1 MKHLLRYVSTT
12 LRAVLLLGVLVFANI
27 QQSQAQTEAQWA
39 ELPDAFESMD
49 PTGIIDDGQ
58 YYYIQFYQRT
68 HDKCSYLTDCGLN
81 KRARSKDFIPFAN
94 NRLWTLVSAGDD
106 VATHFKLKN
115 KDGHYIRFASFE
127 GADRFGCVEGFENG
141 SILSFNTREEDL
153 GTYYDIYEISDDAH
167 PMYRPNYVEWADLA
181 RGAKKY
187 TNSTNYN
194 LDLFRLRFV
203 KLKTNSAFIIYYRGE
218 GPDNSNPNAVTTRH
232 YLTYSGTGNQVA
244 GDGTLQTSDVSSRTS
259 VYRSDEPLCK
269 LPTLASYHKD
279 GLWTLEPS
287 GEDGGF
293 YIKKYG
299 TNDYLLNSTNNIGV
313 LGAKDELNGKYKVE
327 DTGVNRYTPIMKY
340 DVTPLTADMFKT
352 WSGYDANATVTGN
365 ATVDFHVGDNAQ
377 IGEGAVV
384 AGPGDGGVFCQT
396 YADLSDYERMVING
410 TPNMLLR
417 LLMSRQESD
426 SGPWVEKQV
435 TIDSNGNAE
444 VDLTNLVINNYPTGY
459 APPTATAT
467 VRMTYVSGSDGS
479 SYTDKDG
486 NPFTIANNVDTSY
499 GEVTTAVGGYNTISG
514 GAVGFGNKS
523 WDVNNIIYLQVDAS
537 AINGDI
543 TRVTLNAD
551 VSGSTDSRRIT
562 TWGVGYNNSV
572 WSSGMT
578 WNTADKSITTLGET
592 QSTTTTSS
600 STYENKS
607 FDITGAFTNTDSK
620 VVTILVYETAA
631 AGGNFTN
638 PTVTVEYNPSVS
650 YAHLNAIKTW
660 YPSATGTI
668 NSITLVKKA
677 SSGVRYLH
685 YSKGD
690 GWQVEHWTQKHTNPY
705 ELWDAAFFPVEVP
718 ATNEDN
724 DFQVL
729 LKVKK
734 DDPSKIKLTGATKKP
749 TITPLSGSTL
759 DNLYGATFT
768 PTADLTNVFK
778 IENMPT
784 GCYEKIV
791 INFGSAVPSGWYYHA
806 YGPQGD
812 YYSLEGKTQLEITL
826 DPERTIDDFTI
837 FNWFDVRSSITINEV
852 YFTPD
857 SPSCTLEQMLNHHGG
872 TDAYSELPG
881 QRKLW
886 HLEQDDDYQHFRLK
900 APNGQ
905 YFQADG
911 TMTTDRNSA
920 KIFTVTELLAKYDIK
935 WFYVSAAKEIYVD
948 HKVIHR
954 MSYMKDYLEEYLNRE
969 TTQITDLELE
979 QQGLVTSAQ
988 SDWWN
993 YDSETQKVNHFEITH
1008 YVKQGESKVVE
1019 FPTILNNSSDHIYYQ
1034 RWYHYNDETC
1044 DNTLYP
1050 DGSDIEGFME
1060 HVNLDTNG
1068 NGQVR
1073 YYVYNNGIVTGEKL
1087 YWEEASSLNSHA
1099 NRNFYFTNSDG
1110 KAFTVTA
1117 DVSRY
1122 SDMTY
1127 QNEGSPLDGDLEEPS
1142 LTMRYIFYMR
1152 DAKEMATRLT
1162 AMTDKGDSFVDSKEG
1177 QNFLEA
1183 KTFHFPMKQI
1193 FYENQKMAGYRGEF
1207 IGLRHVFSDYWVF
1220 DGNGTGDANLVSAVN
1235 SDNRS
1240 GKIEVKIY
1248 DPNNTGIRLGG
1259 YNPNMNPAARL
1270 AYTDGADADYQ
1281 GFYFYDMMDLNNN
1294 NENKMSYG
1302 DSRFIVF
1309 RYPES
1314 GKVDNT
1320 GKPVYINVYLK
1331 NGKTRYQLAQFTV
1344 IFDPGTVTLPY
1355 KSVNGSDYVK
1365 ADENNTAEF
1374 FDGIKTRHY
1383 RDRDPKKLIEMAG
1396 KPIAKVTFD
1405 YPANETYH
1413 YPSKGTTRHDQAEQA
1428 ANGTIENSSPIPLT
1442 FDKTNYAFDGGNCN
1456 WGSYS
1461 MVTTKNTVYGNNK
1474 ITLPANDNV
1483 HGYGDDNMPALHAD
1497 EGLQKAFL
1505 YIDASEQ
1512 PGDICSAPFV
1522 GDFCTGDILMFS
1534 GWITG
1539 SNKAQAGYQRCPGG
1553 ITLTVKG
1560 EHNLHDANGR
1570 IVYDE
1575 NGHPKKETVTLYRFC
1590 PGQIYELDNGTGED
1604 GSGAM
1609 IEDKDEQGNPKVDDG
1624 GNPILVNDGSSSH
1637 VVWQQFYFEFK
1648 VTDKYERHWIE
1659 VNNNCVSSRGGD
1671 FMLDNIAVYAIV
1683 PEVEAEV
1690 NTPLCVSVDESGN
1703 MVTDMRLLKL
1713 TVDYN
1718 KLRTSANVNDNTTS
1732 EPELGFMFLDKQVFL
1747 TNFRQG
1753 LTALTEDEKHY
1764 LHLDHLDFNT
1774 ITLDELS
1781 DAIDDGE
1788 FNLVKEAA
1796 VVEEGQP
1803 GYNEYMAH
1811 YKAFEEAYAQA
1822 FDAAILGEKKTW
1834 HSNNPTVNKDN
1845 PSVLY
1850 FEWKHNF
1857 SDLEPYTFE
1866 KAVNLTHPV
1875 YGEVSEDGERY
1886 LVINGNFPQLSWK
1899 ANTDYYIMS
1908 SNDIIATGRPFVL
1921 FNLCS
1926 DCTKANVFRIDAPYE
1941 LVGLEKS
1948 ENSEDYLV
1956 CEGQIPTLVT
1966 NLKGYDLTGKEV
1978 TMTDINFD
1986 WWLGDKAG
1994 GTLATLANYHEQH
2007 IDGIR
2012 LDRALSTLRIYYPET
2027 TTLDGITSH
2036 PATGGNPELTTGMVN
2051 YLREL
2056 VEAGQLV
2063 LHQSSI
2069 SIPAEPAAADDPYFY
2084 LVACPI
2090 HDGYFDKAL
2099 HPKANEYVAY
2109 FCDEPQGLRVK
2120 IGEKAP
2126 TLKTGF
2132 VPNQN
2137 GFTAYNYPA
2146 DDPILSIRL
2155 AKRAQFMT
2163 VQHGESTETPVADPA
2178 TATNDLHFL
2187 WLPVRDAQT
2196 QTADGVIRKAED
2208 YNIYLASTNDPVWDK
2223 NIYTSMKNGVLPIVG
2238 KIVSLYAKNTYAE
2251 DPDKAAALI
2260 AAQNALNRLC
2270 VYFTTNFEVRE
2281 GYTYTL
2287 SLPFQEEGD
2296 VNTCDGTMLI
2306 NLKIVP
2312 DYEVWTGGAD
2322 NTDWNNDE
2330 NWRRA
2335 DGNTAMPTTEPTD
2348 ESKRNNNEL
2357 LVTST
2362 LPEESGLYDYKTN
2375 YWNYR
2380 TPKDRI
2386 LRKGFAPLYCTH
2398 ILMKSNEWGDAPV
2411 LYDALN
2417 GKDDL
2422 DAYPFPNLNESYMV
2436 NTTQFVGERYESIEA
2451 LEGKSFA
2458 IFNEAEGKA
2467 IYGINNQNLG
2477 YANYYDAVKESNSG
2491 YYFKLESTTGGY
2503 LLRMLTP
2510 AGNEYSLWGEPCY
2523 LNSQPTTGWCSFV
2536 LGLGSDNTGRDEH
2549 NHGIWILEENA
2560 GKFAL
2565 KNLGTGLYLRD
2576 ATPAKYD
2583 EPTYFTFCTLEESLV
2598 PTEQQRYNIL
2608 KFDMQARVYDI
2619 WSDTYGSDPDRGR
2632 SGDLIAEMYQI
2643 NSCDEIAFQPSAEL
2657 LNAHLLNYN
2666 NAWVEYQLDNE
2677 RWYLL
2682 GSSLQGT
2689 VAGEW
2694 YSPTGTAQ
2702 QKTTYYEPVTFGA
2715 GYDRYSPA
2723 IYQRSWDKAKAVL
2736 YEVGSTYSTSDDSQ
2750 TENLGNDD
2758 EGVWTDGTWTVPGGG
2773 TADQYLDRL
2782 GYKPMG
2788 GKKANVAIKGVWSNT
2803 YNDATVDYANGGF
2816 SVMVKNALKNPDQSG
2831 GKAIIRLPKEDTMY
2845 DYYKFEETGQADGGT
2860 DTDLGTVQTVKNRAL
2875 NRGRLKSDLLLP
2887 TSNTSLPVYQQIQ
2900 RTETSAS
2907 RYGDQRTYTRVPT
2920 QKGTDALPM
2929 TLQEMQ
2935 ETVATG
2941 VSDMGYY
2948 LVENPF
2954 QTGLD
2959 METFF
2964 AENTQLLPKYWIM
2977 TPAGQQ
2983 LVYRATDGTWITQ
2996 TGEPTAAF
3004 AAADAKLAPG
3014 QGFFVQKDPA
3024 TTDDAPNTI
3033 SFTADMQAKTR
3044 YGVKSGEETFTI
3056 VVGTKQ
3062 KMTTKEETIT
3072 LDDGTT
3078 QTVTVEVPEVDDSG
3092 NYVVQ
3097 DITEDITISSYEQ
3110 ATGDGYVFPLK
3121 ARCTRADADEQPGL
3135 VVTAQRG
3142 SNTSSALVMK
3152 RESASD
3158 DFLPSEDTETFISM
3172 DELKQVPMVYT
3183 LCGRLATTI
3192 NSIRQFRSL
3201 PLGVESASDAPC
3213 TLTFEGVEQLGDSV
3227 AFYDAKTQELTPLE
3241 SGMTFR
3247 VSGRTQNR
3255 YYLVSTLIKEEAAA
3269 ETHVQIFVQG
3279 LTARVIASTDE
3290 PIVNVRC
3297 YDTAG
3302 RLVHAASPQT
3312 SEYSFTLPAAGIYII
3327 EAHTANDHK
3336 TIKVSVN

>member
-1 MKHLLRYVSTT
+1 MKHLLRYASTT

-49 PTGIIDDGQ
+49 PTAIIDDGQ

-127 GADRFGCVEGFENG
+127 GANRFGCVEGFENG

-153 GTYYDIYEISDDAH
+153 GTYYDIYEISDDEH

-244 GDGTLQTSDVSSRTS
+244 SAGTLQTSDVSSRTS

-365 ATVDFHVGDNAQ
+365 ATVDFHVGDNYQ

-384 AGPGDGGVFCQT
+384 AGPGNGGVFCQT

-417 LLMSRQESD
+417 LLMSRQQSD
-426 SGPWVEKQV
+426 SGPLVEKLV

-444 VDLTNLVINNYPTGY
+444 VDLTNLIINYPAADATQTG
-459 APPTATAT
+459 AAN
-467 VRMTYVSGSDGS
+467 VKMTYVSGSDGS
-479 SYTDKDG
+479 SYEDSQGQT
-486 NPFTIANNVDTSY
+486 FTIANNVDTSY
-499 GEVTTAVGGYNTISG
+499 GEVTTAVGGYNVISG
-514 GAVGFGNKS
+514 GEVRLGNKS
-523 WDVNNIIYLQVDAS
+523 WGVNNIIYLQVDAS

-543 TRVTLNAD
+543 TEVTLTAE
-551 VSGSTDSRRIT
+551 VSGSTDSKRT
-562 TWGVGYNNSV
+562 TAWGVGYNNSV
-572 WSSGMT
+572 WSSDMT
-578 WNTADKSITTLGET
+578 WNTADDKSITTLGDV
-592 QSTTTTSS
+592 QWTTTKSS
-600 STYENKS
+600 DTFETKT
-607 FDITGAFTNTDSK
+607 FDITGAFTNANGKK
-620 VVTILVYETAA
+620 VVTILVYETQA
-631 AGGNFTN
+631 AGGNFRN
-638 PTVTVEYNPSVS
+638 PTVTVKYNPGVS

-690 GWQVEHWTQKHTNPY
+690 GWQVEHWTGKHTTPNY
-705 ELWDAAFFPVEVP
+705 ELWDAAFYPVEVP

-734 DDPSKIKLTGATKKP
+734 DDPSKIKLTGQTNNP
-749 TITPLSGSTL
+749 TITPLGGSTPA
-759 DNLYGATFT
+759 NLYGATFT
-768 PTADLTNVFK
+768 PTQNLSNVFQFK
-778 IENMPT
+778 NMPT

-791 INFGSAVPSGWYYHA
+791 IKFGSPVPDKWHIHTYGGQYDGLVNLSGLTEY
-806 YGPQGD
+806 
-812 YYSLEGKTQLEITL
+812 EITL
-826 DPERTIDDFTI
+826 TGEPINDFTI
-837 FNWFDVRSSITINEV
+837 FNWDTMEPITISEI
-852 YFTPD
+852 YFTPAT
-857 SPSCTLEQMLNHHGG
+857 PSCELAEMLNHNGG
-872 TDAYSELPG
+872 TDTYSEQQG
-881 QRKLW
+881 IRKLW
-886 HLEQDDDYQHFRLK
+886 HLEQLDDYEHFRLK

-911 TMTTDRNSA
+911 TMTSDANSA
-920 KIFTVTELLAKYDIK
+920 KIFTVTELLAQYDIK
-935 WFYVSAAKEIYVD
+935 WFYTNAAKETYVD
-948 HKVIHR
+948 HQVTHR
-954 MSYMKDYLEEYLNRE
+954 ISYLKHYADQYASLHLDR
-969 TTQITDLELE
+969 
-979 QQGLVTSAQ
+979 QGLATAAQ

-993 YDSETQKVNHFEITH
+993 FDKETQKVNHFEITH
-1008 YVKQGESKVVE
+1008 YLKQGESKVVE
-1019 FPTILNNSSDHIYYQ
+1019 FPTILNDRNDHIYYQ

-1060 HVNLDTNG
+1060 HVTLDTDD

-1073 YYVYNNGIVTGEKL
+1073 YYVYNNGIVTGEKI
-1087 YWEEASSLNSHA
+1087 YWEETSSLKSHA
-1099 NRNFYFTNSDG
+1099 NRNFKFTNSDG
-1110 KAFTVTA
+1110 KAFTVAA

-1142 LTMRYIFYMR
+1142 LTMRYIYYMR

-1162 AMTDKGDSFVDSKEG
+1162 AKTFQGYEFVDSKEG
-1177 QNFLEA
+1177 LNFLEA
-1183 KTFHFPMKQI
+1183 KTFHFPIKQI
-1193 FYENQKMAGYRGEF
+1193 FYESQKKAGYRGEF
-1207 IGLRHVFSDYWVF
+1207 IGLRHIFSDYWVF
-1220 DGNGTGDANLVSAVN
+1220 DGNGTGDDDLVSAVI
-1235 SDNRS
+1235 DNTQGR
-1240 GKIEVKIY
+1240 IEVKIY
-1248 DPNNTGIRLGG
+1248 DPNGTGIRLGG
-1259 YNPNMNPAARL
+1259 YNPNIDLKGTA
-1270 AYTDGADADYQ
+1270 DGNDEDYQ
-1281 GFYFYDMMDLNNN
+1281 GFYFYD
-1294 NENKMSYG
+1294 KMSDHNKTQYG
-1302 DSRFIVF
+1302 DSRFVCF
-1309 RYPES
+1309 RYPS
-1314 GKVDNT
+1314 DGQAHAT
-1320 GKPVYINVYLK
+1320 GNDHPVYLNVYLNN
-1331 NGKTRYQLAQFTV
+1331 NGTRYQLAQFTI

-1355 KSVNGSDYVK
+1355 KSVNGSDYVMK
-1365 ADENNTAEF
+1365 DGNEHPYADR
-1374 FDGIKTRHY
+1374 G
-1383 RDRDPKKLIEMAG
+1383 PKKLIEKAG
-1396 KPIAKVTFD
+1396 TPIAKVTFD
-1405 YPANETYH
+1405 YPANSMYH
-1413 YPSKGTTRHDQAEQA
+1413 FPDKGVSYQGYEDRTGAID
-1428 ANGTIENSSPIPLT
+1428 GCSPIPLT
-1442 FDKTNYAFDGGNCN
+1442 FDKTNYSFSGYECN

-1461 MVTTKNTVYGNNK
+1461 LVSSMRTAYGNK
-1474 ITLPANDNV
+1474 INVLPANDSEW
-1483 HGYGDDNMPALHAD
+1483 GYGKLLDSSDELISDALQAD
-1497 EGLQKAFL
+1497 EGLQKGFL

-1522 GDFCTGDILMFS
+1522 GDFCAGDKLMFS
-1534 GWITG
+1534 GWISG
-1539 SNKAQAGYQRCPGG
+1539 SNKAGGGDNRCPGG

-1570 IVYDE
+1570 IVYGED
-1575 NGHPKKETVTLYRFC
+1575 GHPKKETVTLYRFC
-1590 PGQIYELDNGTGED
+1590 PGQIYELDDGTGPD
-1604 GSGAM
+1604 GST
-1609 IEDKDEQGNPKVDDG
+1609 DG
-1624 GNPILVNDGSSSH
+1624 QH
-1637 VVWQQFYFEFK
+1637 VVWQQFYFEFT
-1648 VTDKYERHWIE
+1648 VTEKYERHWIE
-1659 VNNNCVSSRGGD
+1659 VNNNCVSSQGGD

-1683 PEVEAEV
+1683 PEVKAEV
-1690 NTPLCVSVDESGN
+1690 NTPLCVSVDENGN
-1703 MVTDMRLLKL
+1703 MVTDMSLLKL

-1718 KLRTSANVNDNTTS
+1718 KLKSSVETTLN
-1732 EPELGFMFLDKQVFL
+1732 ENATTKPQLGFAFLDKDLFL
-1747 TNFRQG
+1747 RTFRTGLQG
-1753 LTALTEDEKHY
+1753 LTSEEKEV
-1764 LHLDHLDFNT
+1764 LQLDHFDFST
-1774 ITLDELS
+1774 ITLEQLS
-1781 DAIDDGE
+1781 DAIEDDE
-1788 FNLVKEAA
+1788 LTEIKE
-1796 VVEEGQP
+1796 VSEEGILP
-1803 GYNEYMAH
+1803 EEYAAYQKGFAA
-1811 YKAFEEAYAQA
+1811 YKTA

-1834 HSNNPTVNKDN
+1834 FSKNPTVNVNN
-1845 PSVLY
+1845 PSLMY
-1850 FEWKHNF
+1850 FEW
-1857 SDLEPYTFE
+1857 DPVFE
-1866 KAVNLTHPV
+1866 NMPTYSFAKAVNKTSPV
-1875 YGEVSEDGERY
+1875 YGEIVEGERL
-1886 LVINGNFPQLSWK
+1886 LVMNGNFPRLKWK
-1899 ANTDYYIMS
+1899 ANTDYYLIDTNTLIDND
-1908 SNDIIATGRPFVL
+1908 SNTGDQFVI

-1926 DCTKANVFRIDAPYE
+1926 SCTKTNVFRIDPPYE

-1966 NLKGYDLTGKEV
+1966 DLKGYDLNGNEV
-1978 TMTDINFD
+1978 TMNDINFD

-1994 GTLATLANYHEQH
+1994 GVLPTLAAYHAQEK
-2007 IDGIR
+2007 DGVR
-2012 LDRALSTLRIYYPET
+2012 LDRALATLRIYYPELT
-2027 TTLDGITSH
+2027 SLDGITGH
-2036 PATGGNPELTTGMVN
+2036 AAEGGDPALTPAMVS
-2051 YLREL
+2051 YLQEL
-2056 VEAGQLV
+2056 VDAGQLV
-2063 LHQSSI
+2063 LHQKSI

-2099 HPKANEYVAY
+2099 NPAANEYVAY

-2155 AKRAQFMT
+2155 AKRTQFMT

-2178 TATNDLHFL
+2178 TAATEQHFL

-2196 QTADGVIRKAED
+2196 QTADGVIRKSDD
-2208 YNIYLASTNDPVWDK
+2208 YNIYLASTNDPVWDS
-2223 NIYTSMKNGVLPIVG
+2223 NIYTSMKGGVLPIVG
-2238 KIVSLYAKNTYAE
+2238 KIVSLYAKNTYSEDAE
-2251 DPDKAAALI
+2251 AAAALI
-2260 AAQNALNRLC
+2260 AGQNAVNRLC
-2270 VYFTTNFEVRE
+2270 VYFTENFKVRE

-2322 NTDWNNDE
+2322 NTDWNNDQ

-2335 DGNTAMPTTEPTD
+2335 DGNMAMPSTEPTD

-2357 LVTST
+2357 LVSNT
-2362 LPEESGLYDYKTN
+2362 LPEESGLYQYKTN
-2375 YWNYR
+2375 FWNYR

-2422 DAYPFPNLNESYMV
+2422 EAYPFPNLNESYMV
-2436 NTTQFVGERYESIEA
+2436 NSLEFVGERYESIEE
-2451 LEGKSFA
+2451 LNGKTFA
-2458 IFNEAEGKA
+2458 IYNADNGMA
-2467 IYGINNQNLG
+2467 IYGTNAQNLG
-2477 YANYYDAVKESNSG
+2477 YGNYYDAVKETNSG
-2491 YYFKLESTTGGY
+2491 YYYRIESADGHYRLHLQKLEGGDY
-2503 LLRMLTP
+2503 TFD
-2510 AGNEYSLWGEPCY
+2510 AWGGTNHPGY
-2523 LNSQPTTGWCSFV
+2523 LNSQPLTGTVSFV
-2536 LGLGSDNTGRDEH
+2536 LGLNGQNGQDG
-2549 NHGIWILEENA
+2549 ENLA
-2560 GKFAL
+2560 LWDLVPDGGGKFAL
-2565 KNLGTGLYLRD
+2565 KNVGTGKYLKD
-2576 ATPAKYD
+2576 NSVAKYD
-2583 EPTYFTFCTLEESLV
+2583 EPTYFTFCTLEEKVV
-2598 PTEQQRYNIL
+2598 PTMQTKYNIL

-2816 SVMVKNALKNPDQSG
+2816 SVMVKNALKNNDQSG
-2831 GKAIIRLPKEDTMY
+2831 GKALIRLPKEDTMY

-2900 RTETSAS
+2900 RTETAAS

-2959 METFF
+2959 MERFF
-2964 AENTQLLPKYWIM
+2964 EDNTQLLPKYWIL
-2977 TPAGQQ
+2977 TPTGQQ
-2983 LVYRATDGTWITQ
+2983 LVYRAADGEWIAQ
-2996 TGEPTAAF
+2996 TGQPAAF
-3004 AAADAKLAPG
+3004 AAADAKVAPG
-3014 QGFFVQKDPA
+3014 QGFFVQKDPE

-3044 YGVKSGEETFTI
+3044 YGVKTKEETFTI

-3072 LDDGTT
+3072 MDDGST

-3092 NYVVQ
+3092 NYVLD

-3110 ATGDGYVFPLK
+3110 ATGDGYEFPLK
-3121 ARCTRADADEQPGL
+3121 ARRTRADADEQPGL

-3142 SNTSSALVMK
+3142 SNTSSALVMMSA
-3152 RESASD
+3152 EASD

-3227 AFYDAKTQELTPLE
+3227 AFYDAKTQELTPLK
-3241 SGMTFR
+3241 SGMQFQ
-3247 VSGRTQNR
+3247 VSGQTQNR

-3302 RLVHAASPQT
+3302 RLVHAANPQT

-3336 TIKVSVN
+3336 TIKVSVD

>member
-1 MKHLLRYVSTT
+1 MKHLLRYASTT
-12 LRAVLLLGVLVFANI
+12 LRAALLLGVLAFSNI
-27 QQSQAQTEAQWA
+27 QQGGAQTA
-39 ELPDAFESMD
+39 EQRAVMPDAFETMD
-49 PTGIIDDGQ
+49 PATIIGDGQ
-58 YYYIQFYQRT
+58 YYYIQFYNYANNI
-68 HDKCSYLTDCGLN
+68 CSYLTECGPNQKAL
-81 KRARSKDFIPFAN
+81 AKDFLPYAN
-94 NRLWTLVSAGDD
+94 NRLWTLEATGENGQFRLRDKAGLYLCFGSYGNQQRVICVND
-106 VATHFKLKN
+106 VASASVLTATSLGN
-115 KDGHYIRFASFE
+115 NVGDG
-127 GADRFGCVEGFENG
+127 
-141 SILSFNTREEDL
+141 
-153 GTYYDIYEISDDAH
+153 YDISSVTA
-167 PMYRPNYVEWADLA
+167 PNYPMFRGGPTEGPGNEWADFPYNVTR
-181 RGAKKY
+181 RGSYYDK
-187 TNSTNYN
+187 T
-194 LDLFRLRFV
+194 RLRFA
-203 KLKTNSAFIIYYRGE
+203 KLKSTAAFIIYYRGE
-218 GPDNSNPNAVTTRH
+218 GPDNSNPNTTTTRH
-232 YLTYSGTGNQVA
+232 YLTYSGTGNAVSA
-244 GDGTLQTSDVSSRTS
+244 AGTLRTSDVSSRTS

-269 LPTLASYHKD
+269 LPTLATYHED

-287 GEDGGF
+287 GENGSF
-293 YIKKYG
+293 LIKKYG
-299 TNDYLLNSTNNIGV
+299 TNDYLLNSTDGNNIGV
-313 LGAKDELNGKYKVE
+313 LGAKDAVNASYRVE
-327 DTGVNRYTPIMKY
+327 DASVNRYTPIVKVNY
-340 DVTPLTADMFKT
+340 TETPLTSAMFHT
-352 WSGYDANATVTGN
+352 WNGDGSGATVTN
-365 ATVDFHVGDNAQ
+365 NSPAVDFNVGN
-377 IGEGAVV
+377 GASLGTQAMV
-384 AGPGDGGVFCQT
+384 AGTSNVNHLI
-396 YADLSDYERMVING
+396 YADLSEYSKMVING
-410 TPNMLLR
+410 TQDMQLR
-417 LLMSRQESD
+417 VLMSRQESN
-426 SGPWVEKQV
+426 SGPWVEKNV
-435 TIDSNGNAE
+435 TIGSDGKAV
-444 VDLTNLVINNYPTGY
+444 VDLTNLALTNGSFASQTG
-459 APPTATAT
+459 AAS
-467 VRMTYVSGSDGS
+467 VKMTHVNGSD
-479 SYTDKDG
+479 
-486 NPFTIANNVDTSY
+486 ANVDTSY
-499 GEVTTAVGGYNTISG
+499 GEETSVTGGYNNGYNWTDGPGYSISEVSLG
-514 GAVGFGNKS
+514 KKDWG
-523 WDVNNIIYLQVDAS
+523 VNNIIYLQVDAS
-537 AINGDI
+537 AINGTI
-543 TRVTLNAD
+543 TKVTLKAD
-551 VSGSTDSRRIT
+551 ASGNVDRESE
-562 TWGVGYNNSV
+562 WGAGYNSSA
-572 WSSGMT
+572 WSSTMT
-578 WNTADKSITTLGET
+578 WNTADRSITDLTAVADRPTVAKNTT
-592 QSTTTTSS
+592 QQISL
-600 STYENKS
+600 
-607 FDITGAFTNTDSK
+607 DITGAFTNDPDK
-620 VVTILVYETAA
+620 VATILVYETRP
-631 AGGNFTN
+631 GGGTFSN
-638 PTVTVEYNPSVS
+638 PTVEVEYTPSNSGVNINF
-650 YAHLNAIKTW
+650 AHLNAIKTGNG
-660 YPSATGTI
+660 SATGTI
-668 NSITLVKKA
+668 SSITLLKEVG
-677 SSGVRYLH
+677 SGNRYLH

-690 GWQVEHWTQKHTNPY
+690 GWQVEHWTGKHDDPY
-705 ELWDAAFFPVEVP
+705 ELWDAAFLPVEVP
-718 ATNEDN
+718 DPKEDEYY
-724 DFQVL
+724 QVL

-734 DDPSKIKLTGATKKP
+734 ADPTKIKLTGATNNP

-852 YFTPD
+852 YFTP
-857 SPSCTLEQMLNHHGG
+857 SNPSCTLEEMLNHNGG
-872 TDAYSELPG
+872 TDAYSEQQG

-886 HLEQDDDYQHFRLK
+886 RLEQDDDYQHFRLK

-911 TMTTDRNSA
+911 KMTADRNSA
-920 KIFTVTELLAKYDIK
+920 KVFTNTELLAKYDLK
-935 WFYVSAAKEIYVD
+935 WFYFSAAKETYVD
-948 HKVIHR
+948 YMVTHR
-954 MSYMKDYLEEYLNRE
+954 ISYLKQYSDLHS
-969 TTQITDLELE
+969 DLELDK
-979 QQGLVTSAQ
+979 QGLNTEAQ

-993 YDSETQKVNHFEITH
+993 YDRGTQKVNHFEITH
-1008 YVKQGESKVVE
+1008 YIRRDNTLTVE
-1019 FPTILNNSSDHIYYQ
+1019 FPTVLNKSNDHRFFQ
-1034 RWYHYNDETC
+1034 RFYNYDEDKAGDVMDL
-1044 DNTLYP
+1044 DNLKA
-1050 DGSDIEGFME
+1050 
-1060 HVNLDTNG
+1060 HVNLDTGDDDGDVQYFLYRNG
-1068 NGQVR
+1068 M
-1073 YYVYNNGIVTGEKL
+1073 VTGQKL
-1087 YWEEASSLNSHA
+1087 DWEGINASGMRRDVLRRFN
-1099 NRNFYFTNSDG
+1099 FTNSDG
-1110 KAFTVTA
+1110 RSFTVGV

-1122 SDMTY
+1122 DDKTY
-1127 QNEGSPLDGDLEEPS
+1127 KNSSNHLEGDLEEPS
-1142 LTMRYIFYMR
+1142 LTMRYVYYMN
-1152 DAKEMATRLT
+1152 DAKDMAARLT
-1162 AMTDKGDSFVDSKEG
+1162 AKTFKGYEFVDSKEG

-1183 KTFHFPMKQI
+1183 KTFHFPQRQI
-1193 FYENQKMAGYRGEF
+1193 FYEKEKKVGYRGEF

-1220 DGNGTGDANLVSAVN
+1220 DDGNPNSTDDNNLVSAVN
-1235 SDNRS
+1235 NNQG

-1248 DPNNTGIRLGG
+1248 DPNGTGIRLGG
-1259 YNPNMNPAARL
+1259 WNPTL
-1270 AYTDGADADYQ
+1270 ATANGGNLKFVDNVDTYDADTEADFQ
-1281 GFYFYDMMDLNNN
+1281 GFYFYD
-1294 NENKMSYG
+1294 KMSDQNKTQYG
-1302 DSRFIVF
+1302 DSRFVVF
-1309 RYPES
+1309 RYPAP
-1314 GKVDNT
+1314 GTDGIAKVPDEAC
-1320 GKPVYINVYLK
+1320 GKPVYINVYLNN
-1331 NGKTRYQLAQFTV
+1331 NGVRYQLAQFTV

-1355 KSVNGSDYVK
+1355 KSVNGSDYVAK
-1365 ADENNTAEF
+1365 
-1374 FDGIKTRHY
+1374 DGTTHAFS
-1383 RDRDPKKLIEMAG
+1383 DRGPKKLIEKAG
-1396 KPIAKVTFD
+1396 TPIAKVTFD
-1405 YPANETYH
+1405 YPANEKYH
-1413 YPSKGTTRHDQAEQA
+1413 FPTNAVSIQGWERGA
-1428 ANGTIENSSPIPLT
+1428 GSTIDDCGPIPMT
-1442 FDKTNYAFDGGNCN
+1442 FDKTNYSFSGFECN

-1461 MVTTKNTVYGNNK
+1461 IVTKMTTNYGNK
-1474 ITLPANDNV
+1474 IEALPANDSIW
-1483 HGYGDDNMPALHAD
+1483 GYGKVLDATDQQMAPALQAD
-1497 EGLQKAFL
+1497 EGLQKGFL

-1522 GDFCTGDILMFS
+1522 GDFCAGDKLMFS
-1534 GWITG
+1534 GWISG
-1539 SNKAQAGYQRCPGG
+1539 SNKMGGNDNRCPGG

-1560 EHNLHDANGR
+1560 ERNVHDENGA
-1570 IVYDE
+1570 IVYDG
-1575 NGHPKKETVTLYRFC
+1575 NGHPKKETMTLYRFC
-1590 PGQIYELDNGTGED
+1590 PGQIYELDNGTGAD
-1604 GSGAM
+1604 GSTGA
-1609 IEDKDEQGNPKVDDG
+1609 D
-1624 GNPILVNDGSSSH
+1624 H
-1637 VVWQQFYFEFK
+1637 VVWQQFYFEFV
-1648 VTDKYERHWIE
+1648 VTDKYDRHWIE
-1659 VNNNCVSSRGGD
+1659 VNNNCVSSQGGD
-1671 FMLDNIAVYAIV
+1671 FMLDNVAVYATV
-1683 PEVEAEV
+1683 PEVLADV
-1690 NTPLCVSVDESGN
+1690 NTPVCVSVNDEGKP
-1703 MVTDMRLLKL
+1703 VTEMRLMKL
-1713 TVDYN
+1713 SVDYN
-1718 KLRTSANVNDNTTS
+1718 KLRSSTGVNDISTAKS
-1732 EPELGFMFLDKQVFL
+1732 EMGFVFLDKEVFL
-1747 TNFRQG
+1747 KKFRTG
-1753 LTALTEDEKHY
+1753 LQALTDAEKHV
-1764 LHLDHLDFNT
+1764 LHLDGLDFST
-1774 ITLDELS
+1774 ITLDQLS
-1781 DAIDDGE
+1781 DAIEDGE
-1788 FNLVKEAA
+1788 LKA
-1796 VVEEGQP
+1796 VNEVSIVEPNQP
-1803 GYNEYMAH
+1803 GYDEYMAY
-1811 YKAFEEAYAQA
+1811 YKAFEVAYKEA
-1822 FDAAILGEKKTW
+1822 FDEALIGEKTVW
-1834 HSNNPTVNKDN
+1834 HSNNPTENMHGA
-1845 PSVLY
+1845 VLY
-1850 FEWKHNF
+1850 FEWSHRF
-1857 SDLEPYTFE
+1857 EDMEPYTFE
-1866 KAVNLTHPV
+1866 KAVNKTHAV
-1875 YGEVSEDGERY
+1875 YREVVDGERF
-1886 LVINGNFPQLSWK
+1886 LVMNGNFPELNWK
-1899 ANTDYYIMS
+1899 AGTDYYIIT
-1908 SNDIIATGRPFVL
+1908 SNKEIKEHRPWVP
-1921 FNLCS
+1921 FNICS
-1926 DCTKANVFRIDAPYE
+1926 ECTKVSVFRIKPPYE
-1941 LVGLEKS
+1941 LLGLEKS
-1948 ENSEDYLV
+1948 ENSEDYMV

-1966 NLKGYDLTGKEV
+1966 NLKGYDLEGNEV
-1978 TMTDINFD
+1978 PMNDINYD

-1994 GTLATLANYHEQH
+1994 GVLPTLAAYHAQEK
-2007 IDGIR
+2007 DGVR
-2012 LDRALSTLRIYYPET
+2012 LDRALATLRIYYPELT
-2027 TTLDGITSH
+2027 SLDGITGH
-2036 PATGGNPELTTGMVN
+2036 AAEGGNPALTPAMVS
-2051 YLREL
+2051 YLKEL
-2056 VEAGQLV
+2056 VDAGQLV
-2063 LHQSSI
+2063 LHQKSI

-2099 HPKANEYVAY
+2099 NPAANKYVAY

-2120 IGEKAP
+2120 VGAKAP

-2178 TATNDLHFL
+2178 TAATEQHFL

-2196 QTADGVIRKAED
+2196 QTADGVIRKSDD
-2208 YNIYLASTNDPVWDK
+2208 YNIYLASTNDPVWDR
-2223 NIYTSMKNGVLPIVG
+2223 NIYTSMKSGALPVVG
-2238 KIVSLYAKNTYAE
+2238 KIVSLYAKNTYSE
-2251 DPDKAAALI
+2251 DADAAAALI
-2260 AAQNALNRLC
+2260 AGQNAVNRLC
-2270 VYFTTNFEVRE
+2270 VYFTENFEVRE

-2322 NTDWNNDE
+2322 NTDWNNDQ

-2357 LVTST
+2357 LVSDT
-2362 LPEESGLYDYKTN
+2362 LPEESGLYQYKTN

-2380 TPKDRI
+2380 TAKDRL

-2398 ILMKSNEWGDAPV
+2398 ILMKANEWGDAPV

-2422 DAYPFPNLNESYMV
+2422 DAYPFPNLNESYTV
-2436 NTTQFVGERYESIEA
+2436 NSFEYIGERFESVDA
-2451 LEGKSFA
+2451 LNGKAFA
-2458 IFNEAEGKA
+2458 IVNEAEGKV
-2467 IYGINNQNLG
+2467 IYGTNVQNLG
-2477 YANYYDAVKESNSG
+2477 YGNYPTAMQEGNSG
-2491 YYFKLESTTGGY
+2491 YYYTLESAAGAY
-2503 LLRMLTP
+2503 LLRLQTP
-2510 AGNEYSLWGEPCY
+2510 TGNNYEFDAWGRHWDGY
-2523 LNSQPTTGWCSFV
+2523 LNSQPLSGTVSFV
-2536 LGLGSDNTGRDEH
+2536 LGLGGWDNIDGRYGMDGQ
-2549 NHGIWILEENA
+2549 NLGLWTIEENG

-2565 KNLGTGLYLRD
+2565 KNVGTGKYLKD
-2576 ATPAKYD
+2576 NSVAKYD
-2583 EPTYFTFCTLEESLV
+2583 EPTYFTFCTLEEKVV
-2598 PTEQQRYNIL
+2598 PTMQTKYNIL

-2816 SVMVKNALKNPDQSG
+2816 SVMVKNALKNNDQSG
-2831 GKAIIRLPKEDTMY
+2831 GKALIRLPKEDTMY
-2845 DYYKFEETGQADGGT
+2845 DYYKFEETGAANGGT

-2900 RTETSAS
+2900 RTETAAS

-2959 METFF
+2959 MERFF
-2964 AENTQLLPKYWIM
+2964 EENTQLLPKYWIL
-2977 TPAGQQ
+2977 TPTGQQ
-2983 LVYRATDGTWITQ
+2983 LVYRAANGEWIAQ
-2996 TGEPTAAF
+2996 TGQPAAF
-3004 AAADAKLAPG
+3004 AAADAKVAPG
-3014 QGFFVQKDPA
+3014 QGFFVQKDPE

-3044 YGVKSGEETFTI
+3044 YGVKTKEENFTI

-3097 DITEDITISSYEQ
+3097 EITEDVTISSYVQDTETPGHQ
-3110 ATGDGYVFPLK
+3110 FALK
-3121 ARCTRADADEQPGL
+3121 ARRTRADADEQPGL

-3142 SNTSSALVMK
+3142 SNTSSALVMMSA
-3152 RESASD
+3152 EASD

-3227 AFYDAKTQELTPLE
+3227 AFYDAKTQELTPLK
-3241 SGMTFR
+3241 SGMQFQ

-3312 SEYSFTLPAAGIYII
+3312 SEYSFTLPVAGIYII
-3327 EAHTANDHK
+3327 EAQTARDRRQL
-3336 TIKVSVN
+3336 KVAVR